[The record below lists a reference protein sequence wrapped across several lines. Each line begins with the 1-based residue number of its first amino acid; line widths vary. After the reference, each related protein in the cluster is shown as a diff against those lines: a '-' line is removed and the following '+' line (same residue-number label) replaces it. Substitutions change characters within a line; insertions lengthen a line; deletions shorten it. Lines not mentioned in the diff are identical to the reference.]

1 VDAVSKSNYG
11 SHDCTLPFSNSIF
24 WERQGVYYNYIKYKL
39 KYATIQGFTGKE
51 QEVKFV
57 KHLITNSNMVQNITI
72 ICDSMIVDEAKRL
85 LSISR
90 ASSYPSI
97 VLKSKSKTQSVDI
110 SEVEDVAS

>member
-1 VDAVSKSNYG
+1 
-11 SHDCTLPFSNSIF
+11 
-24 WERQGVYYNYIKYKL
+24 
-39 KYATIQGFTGKE
+39 
-51 QEVKFV
+51 
-57 KHLITNSNMVQNITI
+57 MVQNITI